1 MYKAPGYNDPCD
13 QRTLKRGSIMWCH
26 AMLATALM
34 TLAVTPACAAKITV
48 MDAW

>member
-1 MYKAPGYNDPCD
+1 
-13 QRTLKRGSIMWCH
+13 
-26 AMLATALM
+26 MLATALM